1 MITLVQLFCFAEFN
15 LSFVNNLDFEIYVSK
30 ESISYKA
37 RSEYDKINLDIIE
50 LASYL
55 FLTIDDIESYNAAN
69 QTINLKKSKYS
80 LDFFHLVFMVKRLW
94 L

>member
-1 MITLVQLFCFAEFN
+1 
-15 LSFVNNLDFEIYVSK
+15 VSK